1 MSSTANEAA
10 GPRDEGNRE
19 TLTPGRT
26 LAAGVLAGIGASV
39 CCVGPFVLLLAGI
52 SGAWIGTLAALEPYR
67 PIFIGVTL
75 LFLALAFRKLYV
87 VPRACAPGAAC
98 ASPRT
103 LRRQRV
109 AFWIVTGLL
118 GVLLPF
124 PWYAP
129 LLLA

>member
-1 MSSTANEAA
+1 MSSPANEATGA
-10 GPRDEGNRE
+10 VEEAKRE
-19 TLTPGRT
+19 KFTTGRA

-67 PIFIGVTL
+67 PFFIGVTL
-75 LFLALAFRKLYV
+75 LFLALAFRKLYIA
-87 VPRACAPGAAC
+87 PRICAPGAEC
-98 ASPRT
+98 ASPKV

-109 AFWIVTGLL
+109 AFWSVTALL